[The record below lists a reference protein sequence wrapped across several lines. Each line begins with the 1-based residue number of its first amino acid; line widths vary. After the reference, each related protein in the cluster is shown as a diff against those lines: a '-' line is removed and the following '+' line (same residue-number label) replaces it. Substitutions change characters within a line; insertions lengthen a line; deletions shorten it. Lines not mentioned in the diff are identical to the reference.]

1 MIRRSRSVVSSCCS
15 ACRALITIRVC
26 AISGSAGCYV
36 GAVRRSE
43 SRQHRCRLPPWPGA
57 PFRQRWP
64 APPRRRVARGVQKWS
79 AKVRSAECGVPRQ
92 RFVCLRERD
101 GARGGRGGGGTRW
114 RPRLYCNV
122 RTESPK
128 SGESDPFPVL
138 SDDSDPSLGRGG
150 QRTQAGFG
158 GAAVRQRAHRQ
169 ILCLRQQLGCIR
181 AGGSPRSA
189 SSLIIA
195 WSRETSP
202 PGLQHGDG
210 VRTRAGV
217 RIAHACQ

>member
-79 AKVRSAECGVPRQ
+79 AKVPSAECGVPRQ
-92 RFVCLRERD
+92 RVSARWRLVAKAGSARD
-101 GARGGRGGGGTRW
+101 GWRRRARRGHPSAGSGAVRRGGT
-114 RPRLYCNV
+114 
-122 RTESPK
+122 
-128 SGESDPFPVL
+128 GESASRGVARPTCPV
-138 SDDSDPSLGRGG
+138 SN
-150 QRTQAGFG
+150 
-158 GAAVRQRAHRQ
+158 
-169 ILCLRQQLGCIR
+169 LCIVEL
-181 AGGSPRSA
+181 
-189 SSLIIA
+189 
-195 WSRETSP
+195 
-202 PGLQHGDG
+202 
-210 VRTRAGV
+210 
-217 RIAHACQ
+217 CQ

>member
-114 RPRLYCNV
+114 RPRLY
-122 RTESPK
+122 SDAK
-128 SGESDPFPVL
+128 SCAFAFWVYSHR
-138 SDDSDPSLGRGG
+138 GRIAFGGG
-150 QRTQAGFG
+150 QRPADS
-158 GAAVRQRAHRQ
+158 RRRPRA
-169 ILCLRQQLGCIR
+169 R
-181 AGGSPRSA
+181 AG
-189 SSLIIA
+189 L
-195 WSRETSP
+195 
-202 PGLQHGDG
+202 HGHNMDLEP
-210 VRTRAGV
+210 VD
-217 RIAHACQ
+217 I